1 MDATCLNG
9 MTTLTHIHEQ
19 IARREVV
26 EAEQSLID
34 AHGNAPAFD
43 YEMACADLH
52 MALCQFDLAVQRLN
66 NARVMAPL
74 DFRVWY
80 ALGVCFYHLG
90 QFDAQIEAQRQAV
103 KLNPMAAKAV
113 MRLASG
119 HLLLGHFAEAL
130 ALYERAVNIDAND
143 AELWSGYAT
152 MLHVMGDDKSAIAHY
167 RRALELNP
175 DFPEAKT
182 GLGFVLLRDGQ
193 WEEGWRH
200 FEGRWKLKPFGAPWD
215 FRPPPV
221 WSGHA
226 DKLIGKRVLIRCEQ
240 GHGDTIQFSRFIPLV
255 KALAAEVWIVGRPSM
270 YRLLAPEAEF
280 VPEGD
285 PWPEHD
291 LVVGMMTL
299 AGVFGTTVDRCPPPA
314 WLCTAPRKQVAR
326 VGVCW
331 HGGARNEEPLAHA
344 DDIRRSI
351 SWEAFAPITEV
362 VPCISLQEED
372 LPPGGDWQDTADIIA
387 GLDLVITVDTAVAH
401 LAATLGVETWMLAR
415 AGGCWRW
422 LTYGE
427 RTVWYP
433 SMRIYR
439 QPALNEWGPVIRE
452 VVADLERWVSEN
464 IN

>member
-1 MDATCLNG
+1 
-9 MTTLTHIHEQ
+9 MTTLAHIHDQ
-19 IARREVV
+19 IARREIA
-26 EAEQSLID
+26 EAEQALIF
-34 AHGNAPAFD
+34 AHGNVPAFD

-52 MALCQFDLAVQRLN
+52 MTLCQFDMALQRLN

-74 DFRVWY
+74 DARVFY
-80 ALGVCFYHLG
+80 AMGVAFYHLG
-90 QFDAQIEAQRQAV
+90 QFHEQIEAQRQAV

-119 HLLLGHFAEAL
+119 HLLIGHFAEAL

-167 RRALELNP
+167 RRALELNS
-175 DFPEAKT
+175 DFPEART

-193 WEEGWRH
+193 WQEGWKH

-215 FRPPPV
+215 FKPPPV
-221 WSGHA
+221 WAGHA
-226 DKLIGKRVLIRCEQ
+226 NELIGKRVVIRCEQ
-240 GHGDTIQFSRFIPLV
+240 GHGDTIQFCRFVPLV
-255 KALAAEVWIVGRPSM
+255 QKLAKEVTIVCRPSM
-270 YRLLAPEAEF
+270 RVLMSAFP
-280 VPEGD
+280 VPVILEGM
-285 PWPEHD
+285 PWGEPD
-291 LVVGMMTL
+291 MVIGMMTL
-299 AGVFGTTVDRCPPPA
+299 AGVFGTTVDHCEPPA
-314 WLCTAPRKQVAR
+314 PLIVRPRKQHSR

-351 SWEAFAPITEV
+351 PWETFAPITAV

-401 LAATLGVETWMLAR
+401 LAATLGVETWSLLR

-422 LTYGE
+422 LSWGE
-427 RTVWYP
+427 RSVWYP
-433 SMRIYR
+433 AMKLYR
-439 QPALNEWGPVIRE
+439 QPALNEWGPVITQ
-452 VVADLERWVSEN
+452 VVADLEKWADAHAPV
-464 IN
+464 